1 MKINVDIICIVLKIP
16 ILWDAKKSLF
26 CEVLVITGKYSES
39 KNLHTSHI
47 SFIFSGFFAITQY
60 HISTNKRLLKKLLN
74 TLFGK
79 GINEFKCTFL

>member
-16 ILWDAKKSLF
+16 ILWDAKNDFF
-26 CEVLVITGKYSES
+26 CEVLVINAKYSES
-39 KNLHTSHI
+39 KNWHTSHI
-47 SFIFSGFFAITQY
+47 FFIVSGIFAISQY

>member
-1 MKINVDIICIVLKIP
+1 MKINVHIICIVLKIP
-16 ILWDAKKSLF
+16 ILWDA
-26 CEVLVITGKYSES
+26 LVIAGKYSES
-39 KNLHTSHI
+39 KNLHTSNI
-47 SFIFSGFFAITQY
+47 FFIFSGFFAITQY